1 MGWPLAFDQQK
12 GEREMATLSKL
23 KLTTAQRRNAD
34 ETPEQ
39 RMRARMVEH
48 LTEQLEM
55 AKALVENRSFKA
67 VRTVREKDAE
77 GNTVTVQKDKRV
89 RPMWWVTL
97 DGKFML
103 EIRYANAVLTL
114 GKDSNAIEVGG
125 RDKLTSVIETVIEA
139 VKAGELDAAMNAA
152 LASRKKAP
160 KA

>member
-1 MGWPLAFDQQK
+1 
-12 GEREMATLSKL
+12 MATLSKL
-23 KLTTAQRRNAD
+23 KLTTAQRRAAD

-55 AKALVENRSFKA
+55 AKALVENRAFKA
-67 VRTVREKDAE
+67 VRTVREKDAT

-97 DGKFML
+97 EGKFML
-103 EIRYANAVLTL
+103 ELRYANAVLTL

-125 RDKLTSVIETVIEA
+125 RDKLVGVIETVIEA

-152 LASRKKAP
+152 LASRKKAQ

>member
-1 MGWPLAFDQQK
+1 
-12 GEREMATLSKL
+12 MATLSKL

-48 LTEQLEM
+48 LTEQLDM
-55 AKALVENRSFKA
+55 AKALVEDRPFKA
-67 VRTVREKDAE
+67 VRTVREKDAD

-103 EIRYANAVLTL
+103 EIRFANKVLTL
-114 GKDSNAIEVGG
+114 SKDSNAIEVGG
-125 RDKLTSVIETVIEA
+125 RDKLPSVIETVIEA